1 MTAERG
7 RWRRLAA
14 GCLIPPAR
22 SCRAASSTCSG
33 WRAWSCPG
41 STPGCGSCATFRT
54 RCWAPP
60 ARRRYTD
67 RKRASTSPCGRVS
80 RPRSSAG
87 QTWWRPRLGGRCATS
102 PARAQPA
109 GWVSPC
115 WPSAQPSSPAPSWCL
130 IQPAL
135 ANAFARPI
143 WWSQARAGSTARVF
157 LERPRSPWPDGAR
170 RRACRSWRWLAG
182 WAKATRAPM
191 PKASTQLCLLR
202 PDRSRWKRHRPAPA
216 SSSRPP
222 PSAPFVCLR
231 WASMLLAIDVSNSST
246 KLGVYDG
253 ARLLGNWR
261 IDSELRQT
269 ADEYGLL
276 ITGLMTH
283 HGVDARRISAA
294 IMSNVVPPLIATFE
308 EMVEGYFGQRCIV
321 VSHEL
326 DVGLAY
332 RTDNPAETGADRI
345 VNCLAAHR
353 LYGGPSVVVKFGTAT
368 TFDAVSADGAFLGGA
383 ITAGL
388 GLAAEALA
396 SKAAR
401 LYKVEMTAPPKA
413 VATDTIGNLQS
424 GLVYGYVGLVEGLIE
439 RFKGELGPLKRV
451 VATGWE
457 AQYIAPLTKAID
469 EVNPLLT
476 LEGLRLAWEHLCA
489 SRAP

>member
-1 MTAERG
+1 
-7 RWRRLAA
+7 
-14 GCLIPPAR
+14 
-22 SCRAASSTCSG
+22 
-33 WRAWSCPG
+33 
-41 STPGCGSCATFRT
+41 
-54 RCWAPP
+54 
-60 ARRRYTD
+60 
-67 RKRASTSPCGRVS
+67 
-80 RPRSSAG
+80 
-87 QTWWRPRLGGRCATS
+87 
-102 PARAQPA
+102 
-109 GWVSPC
+109 
-115 WPSAQPSSPAPSWCL
+115 
-130 IQPAL
+130 
-135 ANAFARPI
+135 
-143 WWSQARAGSTARVF
+143 
-157 LERPRSPWPDGAR
+157 
-170 RRACRSWRWLAG
+170 
-182 WAKATRAPM
+182 
-191 PKASTQLCLLR
+191 
-202 PDRSRWKRHRPAPA
+202 
-216 SSSRPP
+216 
-222 PSAPFVCLR
+222 
-231 WASMLLAIDVSNSST
+231 MLLAIDVSNSST
-246 KLGVYDG
+246 KLGVYEG

-276 ITGLMTH
+276 ITGLMKH
-283 HGVDARRISAA
+283 HGVDARRVSAA
-294 IMSNVVPPLIATFE
+294 IMSSVVPPLIATFE
-308 EMVEGYFGQRCIV
+308 EMVEGYFGQRCVV

-413 VATDTIGNLQS
+413 VATDTVGNLQS

-476 LEGLRLAWEHLCA
+476 LEGLRLAWEHLRA